1 MAKAA
6 LMSHFISMI
15 VSMIYERRDQ
25 AQQCCYEPKQIV
37 SVAKVDR
44 E

>member
-1 MAKAA
+1 
-6 LMSHFISMI
+6 MSHFLSMI
-15 VSMIYERRDQ
+15 VSMIYVRRDQ
-25 AQQCCYEPKQIV
+25 AQHCCYEPTQIV